1 MGENLER
8 DQNFRTVGAGVDP
21 NDKTDIQ
28 MLRVDPITKYLLV
41 SVTAGS
47 IGGYITG
54 TNPQTVSQG
63 SNGTAVTAVANTGY
77 TFVEWSDGVL
87 TATRTD
93 LNVQG
98 NINVTAIFKKT

>member
-47 IGGYITG
+47 ATSANASQIAQRDQNFRTVCMGWDD
-54 TNPQTVSQG
+54 TNKVLSEILTDINGNLLVSF
-63 SNGTAVTAVANTGY
+63 T
-77 TFVEWSDGVL
+77 
-87 TATRTD
+87 
-93 LNVQG
+93 
-98 NINVTAIFKKT
+98 